1 MITEQQK
8 YTSSLLKNIG
18 FALLT
23 PCGSVAFQWIVFRKS
38 LFLGHSLYAM
48 IAFIL
53 AWILIGWGY
62 LELEENN
69 NEV

>member
-23 PCGSVAFQWIVFRKS
+23 PCGSIVFQWMVFKKS
-38 LFLGHSLYAM
+38 LFLGHSWYAM
-48 IAFIL
+48 IAFTL
-53 AWILIGWGY
+53 AWIFIGWGY
-62 LELEENN
+62 LELEENS
-69 NEV
+69 NEI